1 MNDVKFNKSK
11 CIFLILNLMPL
22 ITIATNPYKDFFCF
36 NNILLSKINLFQL
49 YLRE

>member
-22 ITIATNPYKDFFCF
+22 ITIATDPYKDFFCF
-36 NNILLSKINLFQL
+36 NNSLLKLNLFQL